1 MVSRVSNPIR
11 EARRRL
17 KLTREQLGEILGCS
31 GRFVSYFETGA
42 RQVPAECGPK
52 LQAALGLTDGE
63 VWQAMHFRRKSPL
76 AIQSKRRP
84 LW

>member
-1 MVSRVSNPIR
+1 MVSNPIR

-17 KLTREQLGEILGCS
+17 HLTREQLGAILGCS

-42 RQVPAECGPK
+42 RPVPPEYGPK
-52 LQAALGLTDGE
+52 LREVLGLVDGE
-63 VWQAMHFRRKSPL
+63 LWRALNFRRKSPL
-76 AIQSKRRP
+76 ALQKTRRP